1 MNKKQILIF
10 SIAGLV
16 SLSCGFGITFF
27 VRLSNQIPAGEL
39 VKGANSFDE
48 SGQFSGSKGSTRS
61 ALTGDAMA
69 RTLSEKQLKAL
80 IYDIREKITEY
91 KYREKDLEVQEKR
104 LADAKGSLQEDIEK
118 LTTLRT
124 ELSSTLSL
132 LRQQEINLQ
141 HTIVEVSN
149 LEKSN
154 ALRNAQRY
162 DKMKPKSASEIMTN
176 MASNNQINDAVL
188 ILYYMQDRTA
198 AKLLSEMK
206 PELAAIIFDKLKRIK
221 ESE

>member
-27 VRLSNQIPAGEL
+27 FKLSNQIPAGEL
-39 VKGANSFDE
+39 VEGANNSVEND
-48 SGQFSGSKGSTRS
+48 QFFGSDGSIRS
-61 ALTGDAMA
+61 VIAGDAMA
-69 RTLSEKQLKAL
+69 RMLSEKQLKTL

-104 LADAKGSLQEDIEK
+104 LADTKGSLQEDIEK

-124 ELSSTLSL
+124 ELSSTISS

-141 HTIVEVSN
+141 HTIVEVSG

-162 DKMKPKSASEIMTN
+162 DKMKAKSASKIMTN
-176 MASNNQINDAVL
+176 MASNDQINDAVL
-188 ILYYMQDRTA
+188 ILYYMQDRSA

-206 PELAAIIFDKLKRIK
+206 PELAATIFDKLKRIK